1 MTHFGGKSV
10 AEHLK
15 EARMRGSLASAEIHG
30 TEMPGHLAA
39 GCDAARETAFLL
51 GVVFFLFDTQPW
63 PLIIASLA
71 ILVWKVG
78 RSALLGWARLE
89 RLHRLIEEE
98 RWEIEHS
105 REEEEKELTAL
116 YQAKGLSGQLLKD
129 VVSTL
134 SSEDNRLLQVM
145 LEEEMGLTLEVY
157 EHPIKQCLGAGA
169 GVVLAAGLF
178 LLGYLGGLWGI
189 IGAITVVVIMSA
201 YLMARAQRNEP
212 IASITWNLALIAL
225 GLGFVYILRSL

>member
-105 REEEEKELTAL
+105 REEE
-116 YQAKGLSGQLLKD
+116 QRG
-129 VVSTL
+129 
-134 SSEDNRLLQVM
+134 RR
-145 LEEEMGLTLEVY
+145 
-157 EHPIKQCLGAGA
+157 
-169 GVVLAAGLF
+169 VVLPRKTWRG
-178 LLGYLGGLWGI
+178 
-189 IGAITVVVIMSA
+189 SA
-201 YLMARAQRNEP
+201 TLQSQ
-212 IASITWNLALIAL
+212 I
-225 GLGFVYILRSL
+225 